1 MQALICPTCG
11 QPYRSGELACSH
23 CGMVFIKGGKTRLIS
38 DAEIAAVEAD
48 HPRDKGRDV
57 AQAAVSF
64 EIDGQRLILPIDEN
78 IIIGRTSDIPDAA
91 QPDVDLSR
99 FGADEKGV
107 SRRHL
112 QIKYKG
118 YLTYAIDLG
127 SSNGTFH
134 NGKRL
139 TPQRESL
146 LHNGDELQLG
156 SLKIKVQL

>member
-1 MQALICPTCG
+1 MQSLTCPTCG
-11 QPYRSGELACSH
+11 QPYRPGELACSH
-23 CGMVFIKGGKTRLIS
+23 CGMVFVKGGKTRLIN
-38 DAEIAAVEAD
+38 DAEQVAMQGD
-48 HPRDKGRDV
+48 HAHDRGRDV

-64 EIDGQRLILPIDEN
+64 EIDGQRLILPIDDN
-78 IIIGRTSDIPDAA
+78 IIVGRGSDIPGDS
-91 QPDVDLSR
+91 QPDVDLTR
-99 FGADEKGV
+99 YGADEKGV

-112 QIKYKG
+112 QIRYKG
-118 YLTYAIDLG
+118 YLTYAVDLG